1 MDSSGVFVGNKEQK
15 MIGGPSVVVMK
26 GHRWQKSRGKGF
38 ENTHTH
44 TRTFSFSH
52 IYREREIEIERE
64 TGQ

>member
-44 TRTFSFSH
+44 TLSLSL
-52 IYREREIEIERE
+52 IYTEKER
-64 TGQ
+64 